1 MQINSK
7 EKIIEHFENGIKSK
21 ELIGVENEKFLFE
34 ISSNKRADYNKIKK
48 VLEKFQNKFNWNPIK
63 EGENIIA
70 LQHEEK
76 SITLEPGN
84 QIELAG
90 DKLQNI
96 HQVCSESYS
105 FQDQLLEICNE
116 TGLRILSVGYD
127 PITKLSE
134 VPNNPKQR
142 YKI

>member
-70 LQHEEK
+70 LQHEGK
-76 SITLEPGN
+76 SITLEP
-84 QIELAG
+84 
-90 DKLQNI
+90 
-96 HQVCSESYS
+96 
-105 FQDQLLEICNE
+105 
-116 TGLRILSVGYD
+116 
-127 PITKLSE
+127 
-134 VPNNPKQR
+134 
-142 YKI
+142 